1 MNKKAKL
8 EAGKEVA
15 AWCSKCKDTTVHV
28 IEVIKDDKIHRVLC
42 KACTSSHRFRTV
54 ADIETAKPVRKAVK
68 KAPPKS
74 AQEKKWERFL
84 AKTDA
89 ANPIEYTMQKSY
101 QVLNVI
107 EHHTFGRG
115 VVREVIGHNKMS
127 VIFQDRER
135 VLVQN
140 I

>member
-1 MNKKAKL
+1 MIKKAKL

-15 AWCSKCKDTTVHV
+15 AFCSKCKDTTVHV
-28 IEVIKDDKIHRVLC
+28 VEVIKDEKIHRVMC
-42 KACTSSHRFRTV
+42 KACMSSHRFRT
-54 ADIETAKPVRKAVK
+54 AAQAETAKTVRKAVK

-84 AKTDA
+84 AKTDPE
-89 ANPIEYTMQKSY
+89 NPVEYTMQKSY

-107 EHHTFGRG
+107 QHHTFGKG
-115 VVREVIGHNKMS
+115 VVREVIGRNKMS
-127 VIFQDRER
+127 VVFQDRER

-140 I
+140 T